1 MTLFILGLALFFI
14 PHFFSA
20 LRSREDGKDIR
31 KTMGEAKYMGLYSVI
46 TLIGFIAMIIGYA
59 QAPNGDVLYAAPHDL
74 HHTAWMIMFPA
85 FILLAAAY
93 MPIGY
98 IKRTVQHPM
107 MLGVLIWAG
116 LHVAMGGDLK
126 QLLLFGSFFAYA
138 VISLFGA
145 YKRGTLAL
153 KDKPASALG
162 DVLAIIAGLLLI
174 GIFMHGGHVKLFGTS
189 PI

>member
-1 MTLFILGLALFFI
+1 MTIYILGLALFFI

-20 LRSREDGKDIR
+20 LRSREEGKDIR

-59 QAPNGDVLYAAPHDL
+59 QAPNGDVLHAAPHDL
-74 HHTAWMIMFPA
+74 HHIAWMIMLPA

-93 MPIGY
+93 MPMGY

-126 QLLLFGSFFAYA
+126 QILLFGSFLAYA

-145 YKRGTLAL
+145 YKRGTNLR
-153 KDKPASALG
+153 DKPVKPLG
-162 DVLAIIAGLLLI
+162 DVLAIIAALLLI
-174 GIFMHGGHVKLFGTS
+174 GVFMHGGHVKLFGAS